1 MIRRTSRMDA
11 IIIAASAVL
20 AIGGTLILRRGDA
33 VGWLLLGLCSL
44 AAAFVVLR
52 RFLPAADAGT
62 AGDALD
68 VTPWGI
74 SRHDNDTGTHE
85 AVSWNDLTEVSVVTT
100 VDALEDDEDVHL
112 VLRGKEGSGVV
123 IPHTMAVESG
133 VITELQ
139 LRLSEFDNQ
148 AFLDAMMSAVNNV
161 FVLWRAPAAARSP
174 MRNVSAKRAP
184 LTFKTAG

>member
-1 MIRRTSRMDA
+1 MIPRTSRMDA
-11 IIIAASAVL
+11 SIIAASAVL
-20 AIGGTLILRRGDA
+20 AIGGMLIVRRGEPL
-33 VGWLLLGLCSL
+33 GWLLLGLCSV
-44 AAAFVVLR
+44 AVAFVVLR
-52 RFLPAADAGT
+52 PLFPTADPGT
-62 AGDALD
+62 DGDALD

-74 SRHDNDTGTHE
+74 SRHNDTGTHE

-100 VDALEDDEDVHL
+100 VDALEDDEDIHL

-123 IPHTMAVESG
+123 IPHTLAVESG

-161 FVLWRAPAAARSP
+161 FVLWRAPVAALAPLRTAAAKHS
-174 MRNVSAKRAP
+174 P
-184 LTFKTAG
+184 LTFNPAG